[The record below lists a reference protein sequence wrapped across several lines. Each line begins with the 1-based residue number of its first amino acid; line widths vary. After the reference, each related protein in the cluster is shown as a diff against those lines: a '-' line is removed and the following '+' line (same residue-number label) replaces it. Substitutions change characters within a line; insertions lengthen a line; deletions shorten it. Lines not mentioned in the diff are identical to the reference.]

1 MSELIKIIIGVFNS
15 TYIETILFP
24 CNLLNKNEYLN
35 VRSLF
40 LVFLSLPLLYYV
52 DYIMIPYRITVIVI
66 IYSIIIKFIYKK
78 DIKISFVVG
87 IYSYSMGYLSDAINS
102 LMYLKVFKMDINYI
116 LQHNYLQ
123 YIMYLSFLTISILV
137 CYIIKPRDLFNE
149 TEEFLL
155 NKDSRTVT
163 KYIVTILLFMSLL
176 GYLVVTQSYL
186 SSQHIASVLSL
197 IMFIV
202 INDMYIKQIKIT
214 AKTKSDFDE
223 IFYYSMELEKTQNLL
238 RKKEHEYKNQLI
250 TINILTEN
258 KDYYKINPY
267 IDDILKTDNLVTSC
281 IDTDYELIKDVLLK
295 QLLIYKTNRAAEQ
308 GIQVESMIVQEIN
321 NINTSTYELSNIINI
336 IMDNAIEAA
345 FLSDKK
351 IICIIIYREDS
362 KTNIVV
368 GNTYKDMDIYRDMY
382 EEGIS
387 SKGKGRGNGLA
398 ILHEIEENNHNIQ
411 INTMVKDEMFIQE
424 IIINEKSE
432 DR

>member
-1 MSELIKIIIGVFNS
+1 MSELIKIIVGVFNS

-24 CNLLNKNEYLN
+24 CKLLNKNEYMN
-35 VRSLF
+35 VKSLF
-40 LVFLSLPLLYYV
+40 LVLLSLPLLYYV
-52 DYIMIPYRITVIVI
+52 DYIMMPYRIAVIVI
-66 IYSIIIKFIYKK
+66 IYSIIIKLIYKK
-78 DIKISFVVG
+78 DTKISFVVG
-87 IYSYSMGYLSDAINS
+87 IYSYSMGYLSDSINS
-102 LMYLKVFKMDINYI
+102 LMYLKIFKIDINFI
-116 LQHNYLQ
+116 LQHYYLQ
-123 YIMYLSFLTISILV
+123 YVMYISFLAISILV

-155 NKDSRTVT
+155 SKDSQTVT
-163 KYIVTILLFMSLL
+163 KYIVIILLFMSLL
-176 GYLVVTQSYL
+176 GYLVVTQPYL

-214 AKTKSDFDE
+214 AKTKNDFDE
-223 IFYYSMELEKTQNLL
+223 IYFYSMELEKTQNLL
-238 RKKEHEYKNQLI
+238 KKKEHEYKNQLI
-250 TINILTEN
+250 TINILTKN

-267 IDDILKTDNLVTSC
+267 IDDILKADSLAASC
-281 IDTDYELIKDVLLK
+281 LDTDYELMIDVLLK
-295 QLLIYKTNRAAEQ
+295 QLLIYKTNRAAER
-308 GIQVESMIVQEIN
+308 GIQVESMITQEIN
-321 NINTSTYELSNIINI
+321 NINASTYELSNIINI

-351 IICIIIYREDS
+351 IICIIIDREDS

-368 GNTYKDMDIYRDMY
+368 GNTYKDMDIYIDMY

-398 ILHEIEENNHNIQ
+398 ILHDIEENNQNIQ
-411 INTMVKDEMFIQE
+411 INTMIKDEMFIQE

>member
-155 NKDSRTVT
+155 NKDSKTVT

-267 IDDILKTDNLVTSC
+267 IDDILKTDNLVTNC

-321 NINTSTYELSNIINI
+321 NISTSTYELSNIINI

-368 GNTYKDMDIYRDMY
+368 GNTYKDMEIYIDMY

-398 ILHEIEENNHNIQ
+398 ILHDIEENNHNIQ

>member
-1 MSELIKIIIGVFNS
+1 MSELIKIIVGVFNS

-24 CNLLNKNEYLN
+24 CKLLNKNEYMN
-35 VRSLF
+35 VKSLF
-40 LVFLSLPLLYYV
+40 LVLLSLPLLYYV
-52 DYIMIPYRITVIVI
+52 DYIMMPYRIAVIVI
-66 IYSIIIKFIYKK
+66 IYSIIIKLIYKK
-78 DIKISFVVG
+78 DTKISFVVG
-87 IYSYSMGYLSDAINS
+87 IYSYSMGYLSDSINS
-102 LMYLKVFKMDINYI
+102 LMYLKIFKIDINFI
-116 LQHNYLQ
+116 LQHYYLQ
-123 YIMYLSFLTISILV
+123 YVMYISFLAISILV

-155 NKDSRTVT
+155 SKDSQTVT
-163 KYIVTILLFMSLL
+163 KYIVIILLFMSLL
-176 GYLVVTQSYL
+176 GYLVVTQPYL

-214 AKTKSDFDE
+214 AKTKNDFDE
-223 IFYYSMELEKTQNLL
+223 IYFYSMELEKTQNLL
-238 RKKEHEYKNQLI
+238 KKKEHEYKNQLI
-250 TINILTEN
+250 TINILTKN

-267 IDDILKTDNLVTSC
+267 IDDILKTDSLATSC
-281 IDTDYELIKDVLLK
+281 IDTDYELMKDVLLK
-295 QLLIYKTNRAAEQ
+295 QLLIYKTNRAAER
-308 GIQVESMIVQEIN
+308 GIQVESMIAQEIN
-321 NINTSTYELSNIINI
+321 NINASTYELSNIINI

-351 IICIIIYREDS
+351 IICIIIDREDS

-368 GNTYKDMDIYRDMY
+368 GNTYKDMDIYIDMY

-398 ILHEIEENNHNIQ
+398 ILYDIEENNQNIQ
-411 INTMVKDEMFIQE
+411 INTMIKDEMFIQE

>member
-116 LQHNYLQ
+116 LQHHYLQ

-176 GYLVVTQSYL
+176 GYLVVTQLYL

-295 QLLIYKTNRAAEQ
+295 QLLIYKTNRAVEQ

-368 GNTYKDMDIYRDMY
+368 GNTYKDMEIYIDMY

-398 ILHEIEENNHNIQ
+398 ILHDIEENNHNIQ